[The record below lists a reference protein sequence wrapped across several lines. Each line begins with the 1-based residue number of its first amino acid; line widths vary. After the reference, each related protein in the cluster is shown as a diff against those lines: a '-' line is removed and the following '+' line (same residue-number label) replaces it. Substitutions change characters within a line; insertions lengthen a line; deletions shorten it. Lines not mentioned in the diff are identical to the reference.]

1 MKVKRTKGSGIFRL
15 RFLVPVAQKFIFLNY
30 LLWGSLF
37 INQDNR
43 RICGVG
49 YMDKSQ
55 FNNLSVSDQACLLL
69 DGGDLVAT
77 NSYYHYNVLLYSFRN
92 QFMELVYDNHAKQVL
107 LVRVVNDN
115 ILQKY
120 LDNIH
125 LDL

>member
-1 MKVKRTKGSGIFRL
+1 VF
-15 RFLVPVAQKFIFLNY
+15 VY
-30 LLWGSLF
+30 LLLQSRAGE
-37 INQDNR
+37 IIIEGQ
-43 RICGVG
+43 GM
-49 YMDKSQ
+49 MDKIQ

-69 DGGDLVAT
+69 DGGDLLAT
-77 NSYYHYNVLLYSFRN
+77 NSYYHYNVLLYSFQN

-107 LVRVVNDN
+107 LVRVVTDN

>member
-1 MKVKRTKGSGIFRL
+1 
-15 RFLVPVAQKFIFLNY
+15 
-30 LLWGSLF
+30 
-37 INQDNR
+37 
-43 RICGVG
+43 
-49 YMDKSQ
+49 MDKLQ

-69 DGGDLVAT
+69 DGGDLLAT
-77 NSYYHYNVLLYSFRN
+77 NSYYHYNVLLYSYQN

-125 LDL
+125 LDLES